1 MAHQFFNPFPKYL
14 QIREI
19 LLRRIERD
27 FKLGEQF
34 PTEKELCAEFGVSR
48 ETVRE
53 ALGWLVRKGLISR
66 HRGQG
71 TFVTKRLDR
80 VVDNRLTGLTEHF
93 SELKLDTEAKVLEKG
108 PIDPPADIVAAI
120 GVPPDEAIYHIVR
133 LRTFEKRPLAVHESF
148 MPLEYGVQVAKL
160 DLRHTSIVHE
170 LEHTLGIAF
179 WEDHQQIEAVV
190 ADTGMAIL
198 LDVPLGAPLLLMTR
212 LYLTEGN
219 RAVVLFRSHYRADR
233 YFYTVKLDQ
242 RRNQAVRRRAGHAQ
256 AKARGVKVGGKGT
269 ARRGRAGAAKRSGRR
284 TS

>member
-1 MAHQFFNPFPKYL
+1 MAHRFFNPFPKYL

-53 ALGWLVRKGLISR
+53 ALGWLEREGLISR

-71 TFVTKRLDR
+71 TFVAKRPDS
-80 VVDNRLTGLTEHF
+80 VVDNRLTGLTEDF

-108 PIDPPADIVAAI
+108 PMDPPADIVAAI
-120 GVPPDEAIYHIVR
+120 GVPPDEPIYHIVR

-148 MPLEYGVQVAKL
+148 MPLEFGVQVAKL

-190 ADTGMAIL
+190 ADTATASL
-198 LDVPLGAPLLLMTR
+198 LDLPLGAPLLLMTR
-212 LYLTEGN
+212 LYVTEGN
-219 RAVVLFRSHYRADR
+219 RPVVLFRSHYRADR

-242 RRNQAVRRRAGHAQ
+242 RRNKAGQRRAGYPQKTAKSVQ
-256 AKARGVKVGGKGT
+256 ARSKT
-269 ARRGRAGAAKRSGRR
+269 SARRGGVRAAKRTRSRV
-284 TS
+284 S

>member
-27 FKLGEQF
+27 FRLGDRF
-34 PTEKELCAEFGVSR
+34 PTEKELCGEFGVSR

-53 ALGWLVRKGLISR
+53 ALGWLEREGLISR

-71 TFVTKRLDR
+71 TFVAQRPDSA
-80 VVDNRLTGLTEHF
+80 VDNRLTGLAEDF

-120 GVPPDEAIYHIVR
+120 GLSADEPIYRIVR

-170 LEHTLGIAF
+170 LEHALGIAF

-190 ADTGMAIL
+190 ADTEMASL

-212 LYLTEGN
+212 LYVTKGN

-242 RRNQAVRRRAGHAQ
+242 RRNKAGQRRAGHAQ
-256 AKARGVKVGGKGT
+256 TMVKSVKARSKPA
-269 ARRGRAGAAKRSGRR
+269 ARRGRAGAVKSSGSRVC
-284 TS
+284 